1 MLMFSE
7 AQIKNCLSRLE
18 ATDARAIGQLEA
30 LTVWLAAIVQTH
42 PDGEQLRTVAHKLSS
57 RNPFRSACSFQEEVA
72 AYDAVFCQFSAL
84 SDGKLPAVP
93 VELERRRPPRV

>member
-1 MLMFSE
+1 MLMYSD

-30 LTVWLAAIVQTH
+30 LTVWLAAMVQTH

-57 RNPFRSACSFQEEVA
+57 RNPFRAACSYQEEVA
-72 AYDAVFCQFSAL
+72 AYDATFCQLQSLA
-84 SDGKLPAVP
+84 SLPEP
-93 VELERRRPPRV
+93 LPRVRLPLPPNV

>member
-30 LTVWLAAIVQTH
+30 LTVWLAALVQTH
-42 PDGEQLRTVAHKLSS
+42 PDGEKLRAVAHKLSA
-57 RNPFRSACSFQEEVA
+57 RNPFRTACSYQEEVA

-84 SDGKLPAVP
+84 SDGTLPAMP